1 METTPLNDRN
11 GVSYGESKSSV
22 PTADAE
28 SAFICNV
35 CLEITNKEPV
45 VTQCGHLYCWPCLYR
60 WMNSNHANHT
70 SCPVCKAGVT
80 KENVIPLFIRGSEED
95 PRNKTPPTGTDTFS
109 VPNRPPG
116 RRPDPVPNAPAF
128 TASNNALPY
137 GVVTFSA
144 GFGFFPSLFGLQFQ
158 SFPSLATHNP
168 VRPLTE
174 EEVQHLHLSR
184 MLIAMGSLVILAL
197 IFF

>member
-1 METTPLNDRN
+1 MENTPLKDGSEGT
-11 GVSYGESKSSV
+11 GVTYTAPEMKSNKSSES
-22 PTADAE
+22 E

-35 CLEITNKEPV
+35 CLEVTSKDPV

-60 WMNSNHANHT
+60 WLNTNHST
-70 SCPVCKAGVT
+70 CPVCKAGVT

-95 PRNKTPPTGTDTFS
+95 PRTKSQSAGSSS
-109 VPNRPPG
+109 VPNRPNAQ
-116 RRPDPVPNAPAF
+116 RPEP
-128 TASNNALPY
+128 TANIQTGLGNNNNLQY

-158 SFPSLATHNP
+158 SFPNP
-168 VRPLTE
+168 VRDPNRPMNE
-174 EEVQHLHLSR
+174 EELQQVELQRVLYVLG
-184 MLIAMGSLVILAL
+184 ALVLLAL

>member
-1 METTPLNDRN
+1 METSPLNDRN
-11 GVSYGESKSSV
+11 GVNYC
-22 PTADAE
+22 DAHEQENLDSE

-35 CLEITNKEPV
+35 CLEITNKDPV

-60 WMNSNHANHT
+60 WLNTNHT
-70 SCPVCKAGVT
+70 TCPVCKAGVT

-95 PRNKTPPTGTDTFS
+95 PRTRNPSGRSES
-109 VPNRPPG
+109 VPSRPSG
-116 RRPDPVPNAPAF
+116 HRPEPQNNTQGSPFNS
-128 TASNNALPY
+128 SNNNGQY

-158 SFPSLATHNP
+158 SFPNP
-168 VRPLTE
+168 PTNQPDRPLTDE
-174 EEVQHLHLSR
+174 EIQQRHLSNA
-184 MLIAMGSLVILAL
+184 LFALGGLVLLAL